1 MLARMES
8 NLAMYERFR
17 ETRNQF
23 LRFPN
28 LEREWRDTQP
38 AFSEMFDAA
47 GGIDKFVAVREAMDT
62 LQDVYFLRKD
72 GIVTD
77 QYWHVWTRT
86 FFRFYSKMPTF
97 LKVFEFAAR
106 EGLLHPEFVAFYR
119 EAIAGRTLR
128 DPFSAE
134 GTARNAATAP
144 ATTQAM
150 STTQ

>member
-47 GGIDKFVAVREAMDT
+47 GGIDKFVAVRE
-62 LQDVYFLRKD
+62 
-72 GIVTD
+72 
-77 QYWHVWTRT
+77 
-86 FFRFYSKMPTF
+86 
-97 LKVFEFAAR
+97 
-106 EGLLHPEFVAFYR
+106 GLLHPEFVAFYR

-150 STTQ
+150 STAQ